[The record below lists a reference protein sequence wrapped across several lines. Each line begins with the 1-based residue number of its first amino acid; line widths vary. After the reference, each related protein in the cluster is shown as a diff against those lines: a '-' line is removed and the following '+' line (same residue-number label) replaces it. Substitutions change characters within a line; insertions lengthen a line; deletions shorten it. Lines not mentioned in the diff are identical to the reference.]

1 MKIVLSVRVES
12 TTNWRILQ
20 LMVIQFVGPMSELLA
35 TLEVL
40 VRRFP
45 DTRTNAITQMA
56 MEEARFSLRL
66 N

>member
-1 MKIVLSVRVES
+1 MA
-12 TTNWRILQ
+12 
-20 LMVIQFVGPMSELLA
+20 IQFVGPMSELLA

-56 MEEARFSLRL
+56 IEEARFSLRL